1 MEFVQKLEKFVA
13 GRGEPMISTFTPD
26 AMKAE
31 MARVGFQEVD
41 SVSPDEA
48 GQALPAGAHR
58 HVAPAPGFSF
68 ALFKKQA

>member
-26 AMKAE
+26 AINAE

-48 GQALPAGAHR
+48 DKRYLQGR
-58 HVAPAPGFSF
+58 TDMDAPAPGFAF
-68 ALFKKQA
+68 ALFKK